1 MSSSEESRGPRTI
14 ADGLE
19 SLAEALRSVTEEA
32 RNFEQSVSFGGGDDG
47 FEGVVRVEF
56 RTNIGEGTRAESTST
71 STVRANV
78 DETDEGRRVRRPA
91 VDVTDEDEAIV
102 VVAEMP
108 GVTADTLTWAIEER
122 ALSLEATTDRTRY
135 ARVVTLPTAVDADA
149 ATVTVEAGVVEL
161 VLPRA
166 RDEDDGPE

>member
-1 MSSSEESRGPRTI
+1 MSSPSEESQGPRTI

-32 RNFEQSVSFGGGDDG
+32 RNFERSVSFGGGEEG

-56 RTNIGEGTRAESTST
+56 RTNIGEDTRAESSST
-71 STVRANV
+71 STVRAEAGDR
-78 DETDEGRRVRRPA
+78 DEERRVRRPV
-91 VDVTDEDEAIV
+91 VDVTEDDEALVI
-102 VVAEMP
+102 VAEMP
-108 GVTADTLTWAIEER
+108 GVTADALTWAVEER

-135 ARVVTLPTAVDADA
+135 ARVVTLPAAVDADA

-161 VLPRA
+161 VLPRI
-166 RDEDDGPE
+166 RDEDA